1 MRKNKSDRKN
11 LKTGAE
17 LYTLYEVRGMNT
29 DGLVNSLQKKG
40 VGVYRARKIDAKRL
54 RIGIKFCDDEKFFAI
69 CKDLWYTD
77 IKKVKEYGRAY
88 PFLFLLRNFGLVLGS
103 AFFFFTAA
111 FADDFIF
118 GFSYKGTGAVCRREV
133 SDYLSSRGITVFSRF
148 SDVDVKALSADIL
161 ADNPRLTFARCR
173 KEGNRLII
181 DLALKEN
188 GEGVISPV
196 PLPLVSDA
204 DGIIKELRIYRGTAA
219 KSVGEEI
226 KAGDVLVCPYAE
238 IKDVKTEVSVLAYAV
253 IESRFIYEYV
263 SDKDGEEAAAEIFA
277 ENALGERV
285 ASSSVEKTEES
296 GKFIYKVTL
305 SYERV
310 LYSGNPKE

>member
-54 RIGIKFCDDEKFFAI
+54 RIGIKFCDNEKFFAI
-69 CKDLWYTD
+69 CNDLWYTD
-77 IKKVKEYGRAY
+77 IIKVKEYGKAY
-88 PFLFLLRNFGLVLGS
+88 PFLFLLRNFGLVLGA
-103 AFFFFTAA
+103 AFFLFTATL
-111 FADDFIF
+111 ADDFIF
-118 GFSYKGTGAVCRREV
+118 GFSYKGTGAILKREV
-133 SDYLSSRGITVFSRF
+133 SDYLSSRGITAFSRF
-148 SDVDVKALSADIL
+148 SEVDIKALSAEIL

-173 KEGNRLII
+173 KEGNRLVI

-196 PLPLVSDA
+196 PLPLVSDT
-204 DGIIKELRIYRGTAA
+204 DGVIKELKIYRGTAA
-219 KSVGEEI
+219 VSVGEEV
-226 KAGDVLVCPYAE
+226 KAGDTLVCPYAE
-238 IKDVKTEVSVLAYAV
+238 IKDVRTEVSVLAYAV
-253 IESRFIYEYV
+253 IESRFVYEYV
-263 SDKDGEEAAAEIFA
+263 SEKDGEEDAAVIFA

-285 ASSSVEKTEES
+285 SRADVIKTEDR